1 MIDDDEALA
10 RLSRLGDREAFE
22 QLVRRT
28 ARGLHARLYLD
39 TGDAHQA
46 EDLVQET
53 YLTAWRG
60 IRKLTDPKAFRPWL
74 HSIARNAMLDCARN
88 QSRKKRSGLRLSSG
102 EIEQV
107 DDQALTPPQE
117 IESRSEREQMLEALR
132 SLPDEYRSVL
142 MLRYLGGADYQSI
155 GKELAISN
163 GSLRGL
169 LSRGMALLREKM
181 KEKN

>member
-1 MIDDDEALA
+1 M
-10 RLSRLGDREAFE
+10 GDREAFE

-28 ARGLHARLYLD
+28 ARGLHARLYLE

-60 IRKLTDPKAFRPWL
+60 IRKLTDAKAFRPWL
-74 HSIARNAMLDCARN
+74 HSIARTALLDSVRR
-88 QSRKKRSGLRLSSG
+88 QSRKKRSGPTASNG
-102 EIEQV
+102 EIERV
-107 DDQALTPPQE
+107 SDPAPTPPQQ
-117 IESRSEREQMLEALR
+117 IESASQREQMLEALR
-132 SLPDEYRSVL
+132 SLPEEYRAVL
-142 MLRYLGGADYQSI
+142 TLRYLGGADYQSI

-169 LSRGMALLREKM
+169 LSRGMEMLRQKM
-181 KEKN
+181 KEEQ